1 MLFAA
6 LALAAIL
13 PAASAE
19 APLSEPARSAIATT
33 LRGLEA
39 EWIAVYASHDL
50 GVLDRLIA
58 PDFVGTLSDGSMRGK
73 QAHIDTYTSDF
84 ATLAQVTTD
93 DVVVHVYGPD
103 AAVVTGRYTARLKE
117 PAGAVPGRFRYTDT
131 WLRRD
136 GRWQCVATHENAE
149 PAK

>member
-6 LALAAIL
+6 LALAVL
-13 PAASAE
+13 VPAAPLE
-19 APLSEPARSAIATT
+19 APLTDAARSSIATT

-39 EWIAVYASHDL
+39 EWIGVYASHDL
-50 GVLDRLIA
+50 ALLERLIA

-73 QAHIDTYTSDF
+73 AAHIESYKSDF
-84 ATLAQVTTD
+84 ETVAQVTTD

-103 AAVVTGRYTARLKE
+103 AAVVTGRYAATLK
-117 PAGAVPGRFRYTDT
+117 GAKAAPGRFRYTDT
-131 WLRRD
+131 WLRRE

-149 PAK
+149 PVR